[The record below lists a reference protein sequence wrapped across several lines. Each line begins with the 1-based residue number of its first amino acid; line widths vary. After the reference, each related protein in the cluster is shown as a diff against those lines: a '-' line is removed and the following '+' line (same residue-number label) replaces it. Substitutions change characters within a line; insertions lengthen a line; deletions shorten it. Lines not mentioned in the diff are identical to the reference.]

1 MFECDFILPP
11 DIKKFELDNKDGSY
25 QVRGIGKTMDLEE
38 YSDIVQNFSKEGDDK
53 MELLLDENYFE
64 PFFFLVNK
72 HSDHKECSIH
82 VLDLMICLSDSMAH
96 ILKSVDE
103 SDFVSIQDN

>member
-1 MFECDFILPP
+1 
-11 DIKKFELDNKDGSY
+11 
-25 QVRGIGKTMDLEE
+25 
-38 YSDIVQNFSKEGDDK
+38 

-103 SDFVSIQDN
+103 SDFVSI